1 MRNPQDVLVPLSLA
15 LVFAAA
21 CSRTHT
27 DTSTPEPVVTNPP
40 ADTETSR
47 TGGDNTSSTTATTTT
62 AGNASNTS
70 SGQTSTATPGTIESL
85 PPGATVEAPSDS
97 KTTDDEYFGILETI
111 NDEAIKQAELAK
123 KWSKSQKVKKL
134 AGEMIKDHTALNERE
149 KSTRERL
156 GLRSS
161 DSRLSDD
168 IEGNS
173 EQKIKTLK
181 EVAKGDPFDKSFVDV
196 QVENYGSWI
205 NTIDSKLM
213 PAAQMPDLRQELSE
227 ARTHFEARLNEAK
240 ELQNTLSRNKT

>member
-1 MRNPQDVLVPLSLA
+1 MRKPQDVLVPLSLA

-47 TGGDNTSSTTATTTT
+47 TGGDDTSTTSTGTGNT
-62 AGNASNTS
+62 ASTG
-70 SGQTSTATPGTIESL
+70 SGQPQTATPGTIESL

-111 NDEAIKQAELAK
+111 NDEAIEQAELAK
-123 KWSKSQKVKKL
+123 KWSKSQKVKRF
-134 AGEMIKDHTALNERE
+134 ASEMIKDHTALNERE

-227 ARTHFEARLNEAK
+227 ARKHFEARLNEAK
-240 ELQNTLSRNKT
+240 ELQSTLAKNKT

>member
-1 MRNPQDVLVPLSLA
+1 MRKPQDVLVPLSLA

-47 TGGDNTSSTTATTTT
+47 TGGDNTSTTSTGTGNTA
-62 AGNASNTS
+62 NTG
-70 SGQTSTATPGTIESL
+70 SGQPQTATPGTIESL
-85 PPGATVEAPSDS
+85 PPGATVEAPSDA

-134 AGEMIKDHTALNERE
+134 ASEMIKDHTALNERE

-240 ELQNTLSRNKT
+240 ELQNTLSKNKT